1 MMTLKCTPNSD
12 SIRHGGQEA
21 KLVAS
26 TVVFDFALTCL
37 DRGANRVVWRSEINS
52 EIIFTSWFE
61 KLVFRRRDS
70 MFKIG
75 LKMVVCQWS
84 KKILRTSAIKIH
96 STPISYITRILKPFS
111 HSYEQFTCKS
121 YESHIRIG
129 SRSPVFCISEL
140 EKSSRDERLDLSVSL
155 CLTS

>member
-1 MMTLKCTPNSD
+1 MMTLKYTPNSD
-12 SIRHGGQEA
+12 SIRHGFSEA
-21 KLVAS
+21 KLVTY
-26 TVVFDFALTCL
+26 TVVFDFVLRSTSATCL

-84 KKILRTSAIKIH
+84 KKI
-96 STPISYITRILKPFS
+96 
-111 HSYEQFTCKS
+111 
-121 YESHIRIG
+121 
-129 SRSPVFCISEL
+129 
-140 EKSSRDERLDLSVSL
+140 
-155 CLTS
+155 